1 QRNAPP
7 SPPLI
12 SVVAPKRP
20 RNPDDDPPHGKRP
33 RNG

>member
-12 SVVAPKRP
+12 SVVPPKRP